1 MLLLGRP
8 YTDENGHIDDELFTD
23 LTEEDQAKVMT
34 WIKENIIPIKGV
46 NYKHTSYGLKHY
58 IQKELGIYMTNNQF
72 KDAMLEA
79 GFYPA
84 DPNKLNWNYRISE
97 KSPCFKKEPAC

>member
-34 WIKENIIPIKGV
+34 WIKENISQSRESTITILA
-46 NYKHTSYGLKHY
+46 T
-58 IQKELGIYMTNNQF
+58 
-72 KDAMLEA
+72 D
-79 GFYPA
+79 
-84 DPNKLNWNYRISE
+84 
-97 KSPCFKKEPAC
+97 